1 MDSIKKTAHD
11 FNEQDSEKY
20 RSTDERVIHQGPFL
34 HYRNIIQD
42 ISSSF
47 NRKITVLDLGC
58 GTGRYFHCLKNV
70 EKLVGIDTSS
80 HMLKKAQNPINNDII
95 EIEKT
100 ELLCGD
106 IFDIQFP
113 VHSFDF
119 IFSIGVFGEF
129 SPINSDLCNKL
140 YTLLKPYGILFITTV
155 DVYSRIQYFDER
167 NPYWQKLLLRKSFRF
182 LPKKLKK
189 YVNEKLGAFY
199 VTKKEFE
206 DKFKASDF
214 SKIEISA
221 YEHPKGLGWQG
232 THLDCIAV
240 KGSPQKC

>member
-1 MDSIKKTAHD
+1 MKKTAYD
-11 FNEQDSEKY
+11 FNEQASEKY
-20 RSTDERVIHQGPFL
+20 RSVDELVIHQDPFL

-42 ISSSF
+42 ISSSL
-47 NRKITVLDLGC
+47 NHKITVLDLGC

-80 HMLKKAQNPINNDII
+80 HMLEKASNPVNKDIM
-95 EIEKT
+95 EIEKI
-100 ELLCGD
+100 ELLYGD
-106 IFDIQFP
+106 IFDIQTP
-113 VHSFDF
+113 AHSFDF

-140 YTLLKPYGILFITTV
+140 YDLLKPYGILFITTV
-155 DVYSRIQYFDER
+155 DVHSRIQYFDTK

-189 YVNEKLGAFY
+189 YVNKKLCAFY
-199 VTKKEFE
+199 VTKKELE
-206 DKFKASDF
+206 DIFKASAF
-214 SKIEISA
+214 SKIEISL

-232 THLDCIAV
+232 IHHNCIAI